1 MHKKHLGKILI
12 WDSETPPPKCNETIL
27 LWSAFSD
34 ETAPHAV
41 SIPTLIETNA
51 NKLKSQYLEYIYE
64 LGELCP
70 KGRRLIDHLEL
81 RPGFSYWW
89 MSQIVESA
97 YDKSLQL
104 VNILGILAF
113 TNWAERFFIDQILLV
128 TANRSLAESMRRWCA
143 NKDVAFEWRHVKKT
157 QNRQSFRHIFKFTLA
172 PIRAISWLLHYW
184 ATRYQLKGFGI
195 KQWQKTCAGITFV
208 PYLFNMLPDAAN
220 EGRYATYYFA
230 HLPET
235 LISNGYKT
243 NWLHL
248 YCGSELIP
256 NSKKA
261 AQFIHLFNKDSQGSQ
276 CHTTL
281 DSFLSI
287 RIILQTIG
295 DWIKIALPAYRVT
308 LDLSHNSNSKTYLWP
323 LLSKDW
329 RESFFGPNAISNL
342 LFLNLFEESMSTLP
356 HQQIGFY
363 LQENQAW
370 EMAFIYAWK
379 AAGHGR
385 LIGVPHSTVRFW
397 DLRYFY
403 DPLTF
408 QRDRKNVL
416 PMPDAVALNGP
427 AATSAYLLGGY
438 PAEKIV
444 KVEALRFLYLAN
456 AHLRKPLSISP
467 NSPMHLL
474 VLGDYFE
481 RNTKTQLRLLGE
493 AVKSFPHDLKITV
506 KPHPARSV
514 FAADYPNLKMQVVAE
529 PVAQLLNQCHIAYTS
544 SITAAAVDAYLTGV
558 PVVTLLDSTQLNLS
572 PLRGL
577 DDVFFVSSAV
587 ELCNALK
594 TIMIAPPRAIPKNE
608 FFNLDKDLP
617 RWRDLLT

>member
-1 MHKKHLGKILI
+1 MHHKHLDKIVI
-12 WDSETPPPKCNETIL
+12 WDSETLPPKCNQTVL
-27 LWSAFSD
+27 LWRAFSD
-34 ETAPHAV
+34 ETAPYAV

-51 NKLKSQYLEYIYE
+51 NKLKSQYLAYIHE

-113 TNWAERFFIDQILLV
+113 TNWAERRFIDRILLV
-128 TANRSLAESMRRWCA
+128 TANRSLAESMRLWCA
-143 NKDVAFEWRHVKKT
+143 NKDVAFEWRHVKKA
-157 QNRQSFRHIFKFTLA
+157 QNRQSCRQIFKFPLA
-172 PIRAISWLLHYW
+172 PIRAISWLIRYW
-184 ATRYQLKGFGI
+184 AARYQLKGVGI
-195 KQWQKTCAGITFV
+195 KQWQKTYARITFV
-208 PYLFNMLPDAAN
+208 PYLFNIPQDTAN
-220 EGRYATYYFA
+220 KGRYATYYFA

-235 LISNGYKT
+235 LLSNGYKT

-256 NSKKA
+256 NAKKA
-261 AQFIHLFNKDSQGSQ
+261 AQFIHLFNKGSQ

-295 DWIKIALPAYRVT
+295 DWIKIAFPACRIT
-308 LDLSHNSNSKTYLWP
+308 LDLSNNSNPKTYLWP
-323 LLSKDW
+323 LLSNDW
-329 RESFFGPNAISNL
+329 WESFFGPNAISNL

-356 HQQIGFY
+356 RQKIGFY
-363 LQENQAW
+363 LQENQPW

-385 LIGVPHSTVRFW
+385 LIGVPHTTVRFW

-408 QRDRKNVL
+408 QREGKNAL

-438 PAEKIV
+438 PADKIV

-456 AHLRKPLSISP
+456 AHLRTPLSISP
-467 NSPMHLL
+467 NNPMHLL
-474 VLGDYFE
+474 VLGDYFD
-481 RNTKTQLRLLGE
+481 RNTKTQLRLLEE

-514 FAADYPNLKMQVVAE
+514 FTGDYPNLKMHVVDE
-529 PVAQLLNQCHIAYTS
+529 PIAQLLNKCHIAYTS

-577 DDVFFVSSAV
+577 DDVFFINSAV
-587 ELCNALK
+587 ELIQALT
-594 TIMIAPPRAIPKNE
+594 TIMTVPPKAIPKNE
-608 FFNLDKDLP
+608 FFNLEKDLP
-617 RWRDLLT
+617 RWRKLLT